1 MLEKKAVGKNV
12 LLITSA
18 LHMPRSKYIFNNMG
32 MLVDI
37 YPVDFKVRRI
47 AEPSYDITN
56 YILPK
61 TGALEAWGELIHEW
75 VGLLAAKI

>member
-1 MLEKKAVGKNV
+1 
-12 LLITSA
+12 
-18 LHMPRSKYIFNNMG
+18 MG

-37 YPVDFKVRRI
+37 YPVDFRVRRI
-47 AEPSYDITN
+47 EEPSYDITN